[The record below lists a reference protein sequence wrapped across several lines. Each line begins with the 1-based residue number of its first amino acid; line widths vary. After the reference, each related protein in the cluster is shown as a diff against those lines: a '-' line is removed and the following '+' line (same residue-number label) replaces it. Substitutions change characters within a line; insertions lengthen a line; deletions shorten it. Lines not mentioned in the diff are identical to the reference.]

1 MQSYP
6 NWPNLA
12 SMMFALAR
20 AWPNKPMLRAWRDGA
35 WHGITWGEYGRMT
48 ASCARHL
55 RAAGVSAGDRVLLCM
70 ENRPE
75 FPITE
80 VALMAIRAVPVPAYT
95 TNTVDDQAHL
105 LRDSGARVAIVS
117 SVALA
122 ERMLA
127 AAAKVAGLDL
137 LVTMDGVS
145 GDSMVAGEAG
155 NGLGGPPPSS
165 WPGLARPSGTL
176 LAEAEEVVGGRAKPG
191 HDVSAAGHDE
201 RENPLQSPP
210 AVTLGPRHISWS
222 DLIQDQLPP
231 GDIAAEA
238 ALIPVTALACLIYTS
253 GTGGTPRGVMLPHR
267 CVLSNCAGAF
277 DLLRPLGPKDE
288 TYLSYLPVAHSYE
301 HTVGQFFLASLGTE
315 IVYARGVEYLAADML
330 TVRPTLLAV
339 VPRVLD
345 VIRTR
350 VLSQVGRE
358 KPWRQRL
365 FQMALSIG
373 LKRVDRVALTPAER
387 IFDPMLERLV
397 RSKVRARFG
406 GRLKIAMSG
415 GARLEPDI
423 GRFFLALGL
432 PIMQGYGQTEAGP
445 VISAN
450 PPYGIRID
458 TVGTVLNRVDLRI
471 ADDGEIMVRGGL
483 VMDGYWNRPAE
494 TEAAIQDGW
503 LHTGDIGEL
512 DDGYLRITDRKKDMI
527 VLSGGENVS
536 PAKIE
541 SMLMA
546 ETEIAQA
553 VVAGEGR
560 TGVSALVVP
569 AEGYDDVAVALAVN
583 RTNLRLS
590 VTERIRKH
598 AIVPPFTIENGL
610 LTPSQKIRRV
620 LVIRA
625 NSAILTKL
633 H

>member
-6 NWPNLA
+6 AWPNLA

-20 AWPNKPMLRAWRDGA
+20 GWPNKPMLRAWRDGA
-35 WHGITWGEYGRMT
+35 WYGITWGEFGRMT
-48 ASCARHL
+48 ASCARQL

-75 FPITE
+75 FPIAE

-95 TNTVDDQAHL
+95 TNTVNDQAHL

-117 SVALA
+117 SSALA
-122 ERMLA
+122 DRLLA
-127 AAAKVAGLDL
+127 AADTVSGLDL
-137 LVTMDGVS
+137 LVMIDGAPDGAAPDDGVS
-145 GDSMVAGEAG
+145 GD
-155 NGLGGPPPSS
+155 
-165 WPGLARPSGTL
+165 
-176 LAEAEEVVGGRAKPG
+176 GRA
-191 HDVSAAGHDE
+191 AGDRRMPRVIPWDELIRDE
-201 RENPLQSPP
+201 RPL
-210 AVTLGPRHISWS
+210 
-222 DLIQDQLPP
+222 D
-231 GDIAAEA
+231 DIAAEA
-238 ALIPVTALACLIYTS
+238 SGIPATALACLIYTS

-267 CVLSNCAGAF
+267 CILSNCAGAF
-277 DLLRPLGPKDE
+277 DLLLPLGLKDE

-350 VLSQVGRE
+350 VLTQVGRE
-358 KPWRQRL
+358 KPWRRRL
-365 FQMALSIG
+365 FQMALAIG
-373 LKRVDRVALTPAER
+373 LKRVDDAALTPMEHLL
-387 IFDPMLERLV
+387 DPVLERLV
-397 RSKVRARFG
+397 RSKVRGRFG

-450 PPYGIRID
+450 PPDAIRID
-458 TVGTVLNRVDLRI
+458 TVGTPLQGVDLRI
-471 ADDGEIMVRGGL
+471 AEDGEIMVRGGL
-483 VMDGYWNRPAE
+483 VMDGYWNRPAD
-494 TEAAIQDGW
+494 TAAAIQDGW

-512 DDGYLRITDRKKDMI
+512 DAGYLRITDRKKDMI

-560 TGVSALVVP
+560 NGLSALVVP
-569 AEGYDDVAVALAVN
+569 ADGYDDVAVALAVN

-590 VTERIRKH
+590 VTERVRKH
-598 AIVPPFTIENGL
+598 ALVPPFTIENGL

-625 NSAILTKL
+625 NGPILARL